1 MRRFEVVDR
10 GAKTPRRATVGS
22 AGYDLYTP
30 VAFGVAPHSTTK
42 INLGIRAYM
51 EEDEVLLINVRSSIG
66 IKRGLT
72 LANGQAVIDSDFAY
86 STDENEGR
94 IILCFRNNT
103 DDRVIIE
110 EGERVAQGIFMKYL
124 ITDDDSPLSDERKGG
139 IGSSGK

>member
-30 VAFGVAPHSTTK
+30 VAFEVSPYSTTK
-42 INLGIRAYM
+42 INLGIKAYM

-103 DDRVIIE
+103 DSRVFVE

-124 ITDDDSPLSDERKGG
+124 ITDDDNPLSDERTGG